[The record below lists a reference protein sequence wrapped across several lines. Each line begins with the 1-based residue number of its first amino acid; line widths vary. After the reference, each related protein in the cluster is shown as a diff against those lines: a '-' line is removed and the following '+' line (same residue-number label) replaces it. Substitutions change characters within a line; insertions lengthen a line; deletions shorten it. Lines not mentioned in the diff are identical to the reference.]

1 MKVKGLFLSLCMA
14 AVGLSSCQKD
24 GSGDH
29 VNVASDYSLEEVAK
43 IMTELPIGIAH
54 VDEVFDAV
62 SSSSYNGYDEEY
74 MFSDL
79 LTRPGE
85 GVGNLKGA
93 AGTSATLMS
102 ESKYSNP
109 LRNLLSDYFADHPRT
124 KSGGPEESLRALME
138 SGIQIYWPYSEEWD
152 GESFPIVTFDPE
164 NGQESNIGY
173 ELVTSADGTTGV
185 KEVIVDEDL
194 ARQHPVWVI
203 NRNDDSEYSPISV
216 FSGKQY
222 LMSENGK
229 CLAVDD
235 DLMPVLC
242 GKKEDSRKVLK
253 IRAFQMMRNYDS
265 WFAGASEFWI
275 KCGAVNGFRAATEED
290 LAKYTPSVTDCMV
303 VVKRSQLGRTL
314 PLGIVML
321 TDFTDQMENIA
332 FLITEDDG
340 GTIEEWKCEA
350 TVKVKSKSWGVNISI
365 PYHSKDDIVWRG
377 QLSRD
382 YLASSRY
389 TISRLGDVS
398 VTFEME

>member
-1 MKVKGLFLSLCMA
+1 
-14 AVGLSSCQKD
+14 
-24 GSGDH
+24 
-29 VNVASDYSLEEVAK
+29 
-43 IMTELPIGIAH
+43 
-54 VDEVFDAV
+54 
-62 SSSSYNGYDEEY
+62 
-74 MFSDL
+74 
-79 LTRPGE
+79 
-85 GVGNLKGA
+85 
-93 AGTSATLMS
+93 
-102 ESKYSNP
+102 
-109 LRNLLSDYFADHPRT
+109 
-124 KSGGPEESLRALME
+124 
-138 SGIQIYWPYSEEWD
+138 
-152 GESFPIVTFDPE
+152 
-164 NGQESNIGY
+164 
-173 ELVTSADGTTGV
+173 
-185 KEVIVDEDL
+185 
-194 ARQHPVWVI
+194 
-203 NRNDDSEYSPISV
+203 
-216 FSGKQY
+216 
-222 LMSENGK
+222 
-229 CLAVDD
+229 
-235 DLMPVLC
+235 
-242 GKKEDSRKVLK
+242 
-253 IRAFQMMRNYDS
+253 MMRNYDS